1 MAATGAGTRVGVTL
15 KLPQLQNLCKRDPE
29 GYREDYDAQIRR
41 LESELGLLALHPDK
55 PNDDLMEL
63 MQFAAAVASSSY
75 KGPESER
82 IARLFI
88 NLLIGKPIHDSS
100 DSLATFSTTLPAAA
114 LNLHR
119 TVRKTTVSALILM
132 RNKGAIEPLQLME
145 LFFCVL
151 SVIPDKTLREMLY
164 CHLIQDM
171 RNLNK
176 TKKNDKLNK
185 SVQAFLHR
193 IVTSSMQSETANGA
207 NDANATDS
215 ASDIAAKRA
224 TDMVCELYRRRV
236 WTDDKTVAIVASA
249 VLSSN
254 KTVMCRAMRFFLG
267 IEEKMAQDEQAKQET
282 DYETKNRIDYHSH
295 SKKTASRQ
303 RHVERQIK
311 NRKKALLKKEKQG
324 DWMDEEQEFDRTVE
338 EAKKL
343 YPAMELLRDPQGLA
357 ESVFK
362 RLRVIGSYKFDTRL
376 LMINFVTRLVGN
388 HELLLLPLYSYLT
401 KYIGGHQKDVTAIL
415 AYVVQACHSMVPPD
429 EVYGLLK
436 AIAHHFITERCSEEQ
451 IAVGINSCRAIC
463 SRCPSVMSEEESKE
477 SEGAT
482 IFDIEAFA
490 RDIAG
495 FANHRDRS
503 VSIAAKSWVNFVR
516 STNPGLLQGK
526 DRGLVGSALHRSGA
540 KPSRYG
546 AQTIASGV
554 EGADLLAEYE
564 AKKALRKNKQQSAGA
579 GEEDQDDDDDDMSG
593 EWEDVSHDGD
603 ELVEGEEDEE
613 EEADDVSGEWE
624 DVSHDGDDDSDG
636 EDKEAPELVR
646 FDDSDKNKEAAPEPI
661 DLSKMTQEE
670 RDLLKQKVSS
680 GRIFTASDFKKM
692 RKLVEREQRLKSDP
706 REAARRK
713 RAAAKGEE
721 FQLSDDSDDDSDDEE
736 KLRITGAVNPEDIM
750 AEISRRRQNKAERL
764 EKVMAGRS
772 RFETKER
779 PGGSTNVEKKRKKN
793 FLMTKN
799 SRESRSKG
807 MDKKTAV
814 KRPVKQQIG
823 HLAKKRRRKM

>member
-55 PNDDLMEL
+55 PTDDLVEL

-75 KGPESER
+75 KGPEGDR
-82 IARLFI
+82 IARIFI
-88 NLLIGKPIHDSS
+88 NLLLGKPIHDTSETKV
-100 DSLATFSTTLPAAA
+100 TFCTTLPAAA

-132 RNKGAIEPLQLME
+132 RNKGAIEPLELME

-151 SVIPDKTLREMLY
+151 SVVPDKTLREMLY
-164 CHLIQDM
+164 CHFIQDM

-193 IVTSSMQSETANGA
+193 IVTSSMQSDNANSPH
-207 NDANATDS
+207 DSNATDS
-215 ASDIAAKRA
+215 ASEIAAKRA
-224 TDMVCELYRRRV
+224 TDVVCELYRRRV

-249 VLSSN
+249 VMSNN

-267 IEEKMAQDEQAKQET
+267 IEEKMAQDEQAKQEE

-295 SKKTASRQ
+295 SKKTAARQ

-311 NRKKALLKKEKQG
+311 NRKKAQLRKEKQG
-324 DWMDEEQEFDRTVE
+324 DWMDEEQEFDRTIE

-362 RLRVIGSYKFDTRL
+362 RLRNIGSYKFDTRL

-401 KYIGGHQKDVTAIL
+401 KYIGGHQKEVTAIL

-436 AIAHHFITERCSEEQ
+436 SIAHQFITERCSEEQ

-482 IFDIEAFA
+482 VFDIEAFA
-490 RDIAG
+490 RDIGG

-516 STNPGLLQGK
+516 STNPGLLQGR
-526 DRGLVGSALHRSGA
+526 DRGMAGSALHRSGA

-564 AKKALRKNKQQSAGA
+564 ANKAARKQRQGSKGA
-579 GEEDQDDDDDDMSG
+579 DDDVEEDDEEADEWEDASGDENDESG
-593 EWEDVSHDGD
+593 EWEDVSDG
-603 ELVEGEEDEE
+603 GEDGAK
-613 EEADDVSGEWE
+613 EEAV
-624 DVSHDGDDDSDG
+624 DSDSDD
-636 EDKEAPELVR
+636 ETAPDLVR
-646 FDDSDKNKEAAPEPI
+646 VDDESGTVTETKQI
-661 DLSKMTQEE
+661 DLSKMTREE
-670 RDLLKQKVSS
+670 RELLKQKVSS

-692 RKLVEREQRLKSDP
+692 RKLVEREQRLKADP

-713 RAAAKGEE
+713 RAAAKGEVFE
-721 FQLSDDSDDDSDDEE
+721 LSDDSSDDDSDNED

-750 AEISRRRQNKAERL
+750 AEASKRRQNKAERL

-793 FLMTKN
+793 FIMTKN
-799 SRESRSKG
+799 SREARSKG

-814 KRPVKQQIG
+814 KRPAKQQIG